1 MELII
6 RSRSFLLSVW
16 NCFIQ
21 ILPSLGEWHAPH
33 GTDAATP
40 YLYCRQTQI
49 STPARGVLIRILV
62 WELHL
67 SRKAKAARP
76 FVTRLLPFGRFAA
89 NGRAMAVRSASI
101 TVPRNAPFHRTTTP
115 QMVEPKGER
124 TSSFNWPGC
133 LPDSSTSFAEP
144 KTACAAIC
152 CVCGR
157 FSPSAT
163 PTSQPSPITS
173 ENSSSPKR
181 FRRYSFS
188 SPSAVSGSSS
198 KRTSILSM
206 RKPSITRAIIVIF
219 VPS

>member
-1 MELII
+1 MGIAPVKE
-6 RSRSFLLSVW
+6 
-16 NCFIQ
+16 
-21 ILPSLGEWHAPH
+21 GEGRPPVCN
-33 GTDAATP
+33 AAVAFRAV
-40 YLYCRQTQI
+40 CGER
-49 STPARGVLIRILV
+49 A
-62 WELHL
+62 
-67 SRKAKAARP
+67 
-76 FVTRLLPFGRFAA
+76 
-89 NGRAMAVRSASI
+89 RAMAVRSASI
-101 TVPRNAPFHRTTTP
+101 TVPRNAPFYRTTTP
-115 QMVEPKGER
+115 RMVEPKGEHI
-124 TSSFNWPGC
+124 SSFNWPGC

-152 CVCGR
+152 WACGR

-163 PTSQPSPITS
+163 PASQPSPITS